1 MRPPIYLDYAATTPV
16 DPRVAEQMCRY
27 LTRDGVF
34 GNPSSR
40 SHAFGRAAA
49 QAVEAARSQVAA
61 LVNADPDEIVWT
73 SGATESNN
81 LALKGA
87 AHYYS
92 KKGRHLVTC
101 KTEHKAV
108 LDPCRQLERE
118 GWQVSYLEP
127 EPTGLVN
134 LEDLAAALRSDTVLV
149 SIMQVNNETGVIQDL
164 AAIGRLTRERGV
176 LLHVDAAQSAGKIP
190 IDLAALPVDLRS
202 FSAHKVYGPK
212 GAGALYVRRRPKVR
226 LEAQLHGGGQEHG
239 LRAGTLATH
248 QLVGMGAAVAIAQAE
263 MAAEAARVL
272 ALRERLWQGIQAIDA
287 VYLNG
292 DPQRRVAGILNV
304 SFGGVDGEALRAALR
319 DIALSSGSACTSA
332 AAEPSHV
339 LLALGRSK
347 PLARSALRFSLGRFT
362 TLDEIDYTVARV
374 QAAVTRLRELSP
386 LWERYLE
393 GRGNVWE
400 Q

>member
-1 MRPPIYLDYAATTPV
+1 MPLSHREGI
-16 DPRVAEQMCRY
+16 
-27 LTRDGVF
+27 F

-40 SHAFGRAAA
+40 GHAFGRAAA
-49 QAVEAARSQVAA
+49 QAVEAARAQVAA
-61 LVNADPDEIVWT
+61 LVGADPDEIIWT

-87 AHYYS
+87 AYYYS
-92 KKGRHLVTC
+92 KKGRHLITC

-134 LEDLAAALRSDTVLV
+134 LDELTAALRPDTVLV
-149 SIMQVNNETGVIQDL
+149 SLMQVNNETGVMQDV

-176 LLHVDAAQSAGKIP
+176 LLHVDAAQGAGKLP
-190 IDLAALPVDLRS
+190 IDLATLPVDLMS

-212 GAGALYVRRRPKVR
+212 GIGALYVRRRPKVR
-226 LEAQLHGGGQEHG
+226 LAAQLHGGGQEHG

-248 QLVGMGAAVAIAQAE
+248 QIVGMGAAFAIAQAE
-263 MAAEAARVL
+263 MMTEATRVL
-272 ALRERLWQGIQAIDA
+272 ALRERLWQGIRAIDE

-292 DPQRRVAGILNV
+292 DPQQRVAGILNV
-304 SFGGVDGEALRAALR
+304 SFGGVDGEALRAAIR
-319 DIALSSGSACTSA
+319 DIAVSSGSACASA
-332 AAEPSHV
+332 LAESSHV

-347 PLARSALRFSLGRFT
+347 ALARSALRFSLGRFT

-386 LWERYLE
+386 VWERSL
-393 GRGNVWE
+393 GGMGTTWE